1 MYTADWMSAEL
12 LFRTEESSYPSESSS
27 SSSSPALSYKINSAY

>member
-1 MYTADWMSAEL
+1 MYTADWMNAEL

-27 SSSSPALSYKINSAY
+27 SSSPAPSYKINSNY